1 MEWNDPKTTLSGAFA
16 PTAHHLKHKAGKL
29 AGRQQC
35 RHAGRQMQAVKAG
48 RRAQAS
54 TAHRQQCRQ
63 KAGRQAKQA
72 SRQCRVQACR
82 WGWKVTLKNCCP
94 EGDPCVALYMQ
105 LVLHM
110 QGDSCVRKI
119 SEAKG
124 NPGRLPKNLS
134 HKGILAYAR
143 KGRC

>member
-1 MEWNDPKTTLSGAFA
+1 
-16 PTAHHLKHKAGKL
+16 
-29 AGRQQC
+29 
-35 RHAGRQMQAVKAG
+35 MQAVKAG
-48 RRAQAS
+48 RQVQAS
-54 TAHRQQCRQ
+54 TSHRQQCRQ

-82 WGWKVTLKNCCP
+82 WGWKATL
-94 EGDPCVALYMQ
+94 EGDPCMALYAIYPPQ
-105 LVLHM
+105 R
-110 QGDSCVRKI
+110 DSCVRKI

-134 HKGILAYAR
+134 YKGILAYAG